1 MRAKNFNIR
10 LGDIRSHAVLLSEA
24 CDRFA
29 NSHKFDE
36 VKNIGVRLRVLV
48 GTGQG
53 SGILFS
59 LAKETRDCFSVVA
72 LNQFC
77 VLRISEIE
85 NGTGKTI
92 QEVEKKALL
101 TQMPGRLPIVLS
113 PFTEHSLYRQ
123 VDFQEWIEN
132 GFLLDWDVPQA
143 NGSAVVK
150 RFTPQ
155 ALINRYAGQE
165 AAHADATHG
174 TFGGPI
180 ESLTMQYVI
189 RGETLIVPIVYEY
202 LYQIGR
208 TVAQV
213 ALDYADKHK
222 DA

>member
-1 MRAKNFNIR
+1 MRTKDFNIR
-10 LGDIRSHAVLLSEA
+10 LEDLRSHALLLSEA

-29 NSHKFDE
+29 GSHKFDE
-36 VKNIGVRLRVLV
+36 VKNIGVRLRILV

-53 SGILFS
+53 NGVLFS
-59 LAKETRDCFSVVA
+59 LAKETEDRFTVVA
-72 LNQFC
+72 LNQFG
-77 VLRISEIE
+77 VLRISEIK
-85 NGTGKTI
+85 NGIGKMI

-113 PFTEHSLYRQ
+113 PLTESSLYRQ
-123 VDFQEWIEN
+123 VDLQEWIED

-143 NGSAVVK
+143 NGSAIVK

-155 ALINRYAGQE
+155 VLINRYTGQE

-208 TVAQV
+208 TIAYV
-213 ALDYADKHK
+213 ALDYAEKQK